1 MRLKKLFILIL
12 GVSLF
17 GCMNQYAPVPSDVID
32 SEKFTDIVVDIRLAE
47 AQQKVYRHKGFF
59 DSDLLDSSYQMIYT
73 VHDVSEE
80 QVVRSYNFYVQHP
93 NWMDK
98 IAEDAIEKLNRMLE

>member
-1 MRLKKLFILIL
+1 MRLERLFILIL

-17 GCMNQYAPVPSDVID
+17 GCMKQYAPVPLDVID